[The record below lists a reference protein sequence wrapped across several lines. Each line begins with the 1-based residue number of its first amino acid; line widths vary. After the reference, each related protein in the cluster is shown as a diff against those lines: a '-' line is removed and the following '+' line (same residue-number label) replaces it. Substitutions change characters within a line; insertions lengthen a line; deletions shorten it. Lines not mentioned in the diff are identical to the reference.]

1 MERFLSSR
9 TSSKR
14 PIDLISEVV
23 DLTNEEDLPL
33 DEGSITTKASETS
46 SSSSSSTIQ
55 FSTMIT
61 KKYDEISPLIQS
73 ATISD
78 ESGKE
83 APFKKPRTNAF
94 TLLQQPKNPTRQEAL
109 HLHISRN
116 QCIWFW
122 SEESTSSTDPPPP
135 QLPSWSRRLP
145 FSYTKDQ
152 SDSCVLDL
160 RFSSDFPLTVLR
172 QSDESIRSFIP
183 AFQSLL
189 QKAVR
194 RRMIRETERI
204 AAEFFARDSFAAV
217 RRAMIIIL
225 EDSVLHPAYPVL
237 CWMFLALSQVKNG
250 GDVFTPSD
258 EILSLFAYIMGEVAS
273 SSLRDTAWSNEI
285 ATSSETDL
293 RRSMEHTPVNI
304 DHLSRECKSLIRSI
318 RHRLRF
324 GGFDSEKRMFSQ
336 SRELWIKRF
345 SSSSCKSWIERI
357 RNAHGNTYST
367 GSSGE
372 SILTYSRRLSSNFPG
387 RLSISDAPLAGI
399 DNHVISIMSSELR
412 KALTLEEKSRLEKVS
427 NHEISNDEIQDAIWL
442 VNGNRNFRMFDL
454 TANSDI
460 PIDTKL
466 PIHSQVHREIAEI
479 LSRPFQEFAI
489 RILKRDGWK

>member
-1 MERFLSSR
+1 MDRFVSSR

-14 PIDLISEVV
+14 PIEIISV
-23 DLTNEEDLPL
+23 DLTNDEEPVG
-33 DEGSITTKASETS
+33 EGKITTKA
-46 SSSSSSTIQ
+46 
-55 FSTMIT
+55 
-61 KKYDEISPLIQS
+61 
-73 ATISD
+73 D

-83 APFKKPRTNAF
+83 APLKKPRTNAF
-94 TLLQQPKNPTRQEAL
+94 TLLRQPKIKQEAL
-109 HLHISRN
+109 HLHLSSN
-116 QCIWFW
+116 QCSWFW
-122 SEESTSSTDPPPP
+122 SEQSTKSTDPPPP
-135 QLPSWSRRLP
+135 QLPSWSRRVP
-145 FSYTKDQ
+145 FSFTKDQ

-160 RFSSDFPLTVLR
+160 HFSSDFPLTVLR

-204 AAEFFARDSFAAV
+204 SAEFFARDSFAAV

-237 CWMFLALSQVKNG
+237 CWIFLALSKVKNG

-285 ATSSETDL
+285 AISSETDL
-293 RRSMEHTPVNI
+293 QRSMEHTSLNI

-324 GGFDSEKRMFSQ
+324 GGFDSEKRMLSQ

-372 SILTYSRRLSSNFPG
+372 SILTYSRRLSNFPK
-387 RLSISDAPLAGI
+387 RLSISDAPLSAI

-427 NHEISNDEIQDAIWL
+427 NHEISNDEIDSALWT

-454 TANSDI
+454 IANSDI

-466 PIHSQVHREIAEI
+466 PMHSQVHRDIAEI